1 MDFDP
6 VSDYPLGSR
15 RPELVRTP
23 SGLGLD
29 ELTLDAV
36 RSGTLGP
43 EELRATPETLRRQ
56 SAVALAAGRTQ
67 LADNLAR
74 AAELATVPSAT
85 ILEIYTALRPHR
97 SSAEELE
104 AWAARLETELEAP
117 LCAAFVREAAAA
129 CAARGL
135 LRAAPERVSARRSER
150 FLSREQRELRREL
163 LISPYP
169 ELGLVAMDGPNDP
182 EPSLAVEEGRV
193 VEMDGRRAEDFDVI
207 DRFVAANGLDLE
219 VAAEAADL
227 GDDEIARR
235 LVDVDVPRAELVRL
249 SRGLT
254 PARLARVVSKLDPV
268 ELMFALKKLR
278 ARRAP
283 ANQAHVTNLK
293 ENPALLAADAA
304 EAGAR
309 GFAEVETTVGVSR
322 YAPLNAIAILVGSQ
336 TGRPGVMTQCAVEE
350 RRNLQLAIQG
360 LVTYA
365 ETLSVYGTEPVFVDG
380 DDTPWS
386 KAFLASAYA
395 SRGVKVRFT
404 SGGGSEALMGHAQGY
419 SMLYLEA
426 RCLAAIRAAGSQ
438 GVQNGSISCVALV
451 LSVPGGVREILAE
464 NVLAAWLDLE
474 VASGNDAI
482 ASHSPIRKT
491 AKLMGQFLPG
501 TDFVTSGYSV
511 MPKEDNTFG
520 GGNYDADDLE
530 EWLTVQRDWQVD
542 AGIEPVAEDDVL
554 AVRAKGARAVQAV
567 FAGLGFPPVTDEEVE
582 AATYG
587 YASRDLPDRDRAAD
601 VAAAD
606 RVLEEGISA
615 LDVVRELDRAGFA
628 DVAEAV
634 LAMQRQRVSADYLQ
648 TSAVIEPDGTVRSA
662 VSDPNRYEG
671 PGTGYRLEGER
682 WELLQQLPY
691 VLDPAEEAMSNGDL
705 SSIQTTHPASLGT
718 APDEVVVAVGPA
730 FADGLRETINGLAH
744 EDVLRAVADGRPRR
758 RRRAEA
764 ACASAGSR
772 TSRSSA
778 TTARSSRARAW
789 RSGLQ
794 SKGTAVIHRADLQPL
809 DNLELFGMS
818 PLYSLESYRAIG
830 PERRRLR
837 ARPSRR
843 AGADELDNFAR
854 AKLIVRTTLLHA
866 RETAAAVPGAAR
878 SSSSS

>member
-1 MDFDP
+1 
-6 VSDYPLGSR
+6 V
-15 RPELVRTP
+15 
-23 SGLGLD
+23 
-29 ELTLDAV
+29 
-36 RSGTLGP
+36 
-43 EELRATPETLRRQ
+43 
-56 SAVALAAGRTQ
+56 
-67 LADNLAR
+67 
-74 AAELATVPSAT
+74 
-85 ILEIYTALRPHR
+85 
-97 SSAEELE
+97 
-104 AWAARLETELEAP
+104 TE
-117 LCAAFVREAAAA
+117 
-129 CAARGL
+129 
-135 LRAAPERVSARRSER
+135 RRSER
-150 FLSREQRELRREL
+150 FISREARELRREL

-182 EPSLAVEEGRV
+182 EPGLEVEDGRV
-193 VEMDGRRAEDFDVI
+193 VAMDGRRAEDFDVI
-207 DRFVAANGLDLE
+207 DRFIALYGLDLE
-219 VAAEAADL
+219 LAAEAAEL
-227 GDDEIARR
+227 GDDEIAYR
-235 LVDVDVPRAELVRL
+235 LVDVDVPRADLVRL

-254 PARLARVVSKLDPV
+254 PARIARVVSRLDPV

-304 EAGAR
+304 EAAAR
-309 GFAEVETTVGVSR
+309 GFAELETTVGVSR

-451 LSVPGGVREILAE
+451 LSVPGGSREILAE

-474 VASGNDAI
+474 LASGNDAI
-482 ASHSPIRKT
+482 ASHSEIRKT

-501 TDFVTSGYSV
+501 TDFVTSGYSS
-511 MPKEDNTFG
+511 MPREDNTFG

-530 EWLTVQRDWQVD
+530 EWLTMQRDWQVD
-542 AGIEPVAEDDVL
+542 AGIEPVGEDEL
-554 AVRAKGARAVQAV
+554 LRIRAKGARAIQAV
-567 FAGLGFPPVTDEEVE
+567 FAGLGFPSVTDEEVD

-587 YASRDLPDRDRAAD
+587 YSSRDLPDRDRAAD

-606 RVLEEGISA
+606 RVLAEGISA
-615 LDVVRELDRAGFA
+615 LDLVRELDAAGFE

-634 LAMQRQRVSADYLQ
+634 LGMQRQRVSADYLQ
-648 TSAVIEPDGTVRSA
+648 TSAIIEPDGTVRSA
-662 VSDPNRYEG
+662 VSDPNLYEG

-691 VLDPAEEAMSNGDL
+691 VLDPREESSQNGNVSPVRETHVAMVG
-705 SSIQTTHPASLGT
+705 TT
-718 APDEVVVAVGPA
+718 PDEVVIAVGPA
-730 FADGLRETINGLAH
+730 FGSKLLETINGVSH
-744 EDVLRAVADGRPRR
+744 GDVLRAIADGVREGGAEPRLVR
-758 RRRAEA
+758 VR
-764 ACASAGSR
+764 
-772 TSRSSA
+772 RSSDVA
-778 TTARSSRARAW
+778 FIGHDGAELSGSGVAV
-789 RSGLQ
+789 GLQ

-818 PLYSLESYRAIG
+818 PLYTLESYRAMGRNAAAYALGQVVG
-830 PERRRLR
+830 PV
-837 ARPSRR
+837 PTT
-843 AGADELDNFAR
+843 LDNFAR

-866 RETAAAVPGAAR
+866 RETAEVVPAAAPVELELE
-878 SSSSS
+878 